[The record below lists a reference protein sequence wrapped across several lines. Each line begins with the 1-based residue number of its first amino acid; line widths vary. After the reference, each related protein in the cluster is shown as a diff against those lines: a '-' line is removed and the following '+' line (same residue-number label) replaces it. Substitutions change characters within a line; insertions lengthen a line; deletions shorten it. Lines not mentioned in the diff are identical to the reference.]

1 MAKKKWI
8 DEAGNEI
15 PEHRVSSAEKL
26 AEKHSTTLLKA
37 ALQINEMLKS
47 IKEMVHTYSNEIF
60 DLVMLENNTDV
71 NKRKGNFTWYNF
83 DRSIKIEVNVSERI
97 VFDDVLIQACLSKL
111 LTFINKSLRADQK
124 FIEDLIIDAFQTRA
138 GKLDTK
144 KIMYLKRHKERINN
158 PLYTEAMDLL
168 DKSIRRPDKKIYF
181 RIWKRNSNGEYENV
195 ELNFSSI

>member
-1 MAKKKWI
+1 MSKKKWI

-15 PEHRVSSAEKL
+15 PEHRVSAAEKL
-26 AEKHSTTLLKA
+26 AEKHSAALLKA
-37 ALQINEMLKS
+37 ASTINQMLRS
-47 IKEMVHTYSNEIF
+47 IKEQVHVYSNEVF

-83 DRSIKIEVNVSERI
+83 DRSIKIEVNVSERV
-97 VFDDVLIQACLSKL
+97 VFDEMLIHACQEKL
-111 LTFINKSLRADQK
+111 MTFLKKSLTKDQQ
-124 FIEDLIIDAFQTRA
+124 FIESLVLDAFQTRA

-144 KIMYLKRHKERINN
+144 KIMYLKKHKERINN

-168 DKSIRRPDKKIYF
+168 DKSIRRPDKKMYF
-181 RIWKRNSNGEYENV
+181 RIWKRNSNGEYENI